1 MCNNVMPACCFN
13 FNVKIDMK
21 VLFNDSRWVSDVSN
35 PGISFPEEV
44 PEPKSLFSV

>member
-1 MCNNVMPACCFN
+1 MPACCFN

-35 PGISFPEEV
+35 PGILFPEEV
-44 PEPKSLFSV
+44 PEPKSLFSA